1 MDPFSITA
9 GVAGIAVPALQCV
22 RHLRNDIQA
31 IIDAPS
37 DIASLGED
45 LLTIEQAITSLQKV
59 TDQQW
64 QSLGESIVSQSKTGM
79 TLCKKSCS
87 KFQAAIGRWTRHS
100 DDGKLSW
107 RDRTAIGF
115 FRQDQITST
124 SSQLQNC
131 KATLTSV
138 ASIATFHS
146 SLQQT
151 NANEEM
157 IKMVSTK
164 EIEIAK
170 AISTTERQLVEV
182 NTRLEKLHLAL
193 LDEAEEDYD
202 QTSAMSQGETEKFA
216 LQQSLKLLGELSRN
230 IQAAAEDIRK
240 DHGQVAN
247 TITFGDHNRGVQTG
261 VSNAPIHFSIGR
273 DGDN

>member
-9 GVAGIAVPALQCV
+9 GVAGIAAPALQCV

-59 TDQQW
+59 SDQQW
-64 QSLGESIVSQSKTGM
+64 QSLGESVVSQSKTGM

-100 DDGKLSW
+100 DNGKLSW

-138 ASIATFHS
+138 VSIAT
-146 SLQQT
+146 L
-151 NANEEM
+151 
-157 IKMVSTK
+157 
-164 EIEIAK
+164 
-170 AISTTERQLVEV
+170 
-182 NTRLEKLHLAL
+182 
-193 LDEAEEDYD
+193 
-202 QTSAMSQGETEKFA
+202 
-216 LQQSLKLLGELSRN
+216 
-230 IQAAAEDIRK
+230 
-240 DHGQVAN
+240 
-247 TITFGDHNRGVQTG
+247 
-261 VSNAPIHFSIGR
+261 
-273 DGDN
+273 